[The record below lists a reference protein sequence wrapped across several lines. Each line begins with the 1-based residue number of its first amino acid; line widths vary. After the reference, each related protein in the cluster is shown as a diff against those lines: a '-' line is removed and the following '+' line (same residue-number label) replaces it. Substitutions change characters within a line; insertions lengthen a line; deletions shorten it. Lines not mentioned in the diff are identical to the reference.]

1 MNLCSLLL
9 VFLLSFSS
17 GNTLYTANGKA
28 SYYADRMQGQ
38 RTASGERYDKA
49 QLTAAH
55 PTLPFN
61 TLVEVTNL
69 ANGKSVVVKINDRMP
84 RNRHV
89 IIDLSRAAA
98 KEIDMIRAGIGKVT
112 LKEVDPEQEK
122 QQDVPFVVSEATS
135 DKTK

>member
-17 GNTLYTANGKA
+17 GNTTYIANGKA

-38 RTASGERYDKA
+38 RTASGERYDKT

-55 PTLPFN
+55 SSLPFN
-61 TLVEVTNL
+61 TLVEVTNQ
-69 ANGKSVVVKINDRMP
+69 ANGKSVIVKINDRMP
-84 RNRHV
+84 KGSR

-98 KEIDMIRAGIGKVT
+98 REIDMIRAGVGVVT
-112 LKEVDPEQEK
+112 IKEVIPEEK
-122 QQDVPFVVSEATS
+122 QQAVPFVVSEA
-135 DKTK
+135 KTDNSK

>member
-17 GNTLYTANGKA
+17 GNTTYTANGKA

-38 RTASGERYDKA
+38 RTANGERYDKN

-55 PTLPFN
+55 STLPFN

-69 ANGKSVVVKINDRMP
+69 ANGKSVIVKINDRMP
-84 RNRHV
+84 KGSR

-98 KEIDMIRAGIGKVT
+98 KEIDMIRAGVSKVT
-112 LKEVDPEQEK
+112 IKEVVPEEK
-122 QQDVPFVVSEATS
+122 QQEVPFAVSEAKP
-135 DKTK
+135 DKTN